1 MISNIINR
9 IKSFA
14 IHTAVILVVFCVP
27 FFINA
32 PVAQA
37 QCTGPEHAGNC
48 VDNRTCINYQGAW
61 VAFGAECGSS
71 SIGGVRA
78 PQGVHQYNLLAGTY
92 GSTTASGLVVF
103 ASRAMQLASIV
114 AGIFMMINLV
124 RAGFI
129 YITKF
134 DQTSAHQEVRDL
146 LTYSVVGLVIMVS
159 AYAGGGLIGLVF
171 FGDATFVLSPTLEGA
186 VPPP

>member
-1 MISNIINR
+1 MNVGKILFA
-9 IKSFA
+9 KSLASHFFL
-14 IHTAVILVVFCVP
+14 VITVLVFS
-27 FFINA
+27 FFINV
-32 PVAQA
+32 PQAQA
-37 QCTGPEHAGNC
+37 QCAGPQDVGNC
-48 VDNRTCINYQGAW
+48 VNNQICIEYYGE
-61 VAFGAECGSS
+61 FLPMGGECGSS
-71 SIGGVRA
+71 SIGSVSA

-92 GSTTASGLVVF
+92 GTTTASGLVVF
-103 ASRAMQLASIV
+103 ASRAMQVASIV

-134 DQTSAHQEVRDL
+134 DQVSAHQDVRDL

-171 FGDATFVLSPTLEGA
+171 FGDASFVLSPTLEGA

>member
-1 MISNIINR
+1 MILPKLPR
-9 IKSFA
+9 LSFSHFIVLMA
-14 IHTAVILVVFCVP
+14 S
-27 FFINA
+27 FFMPLLFSA
-32 PVAQA
+32 STVLA
-37 QCTGPEHAGNC
+37 QCTSVGQC
-48 VDNRTCINYQGAW
+48 VNNSTCVYVGTALLPMGAP
-61 VAFGAECGSS
+61 CGSS

-78 PQGVHQYNLLAGTY
+78 PQGVYEYNLLAGTY
-92 GSTTASGLVVF
+92 GTTTASGLVVF
-103 ASRAMQLASIV
+103 VSRAMQLASIV

-134 DQTSAHQEVRDL
+134 DQASAHQEVRDL

-171 FGDATFVLSPTLEGA
+171 FGDATFVLNPVLEGA